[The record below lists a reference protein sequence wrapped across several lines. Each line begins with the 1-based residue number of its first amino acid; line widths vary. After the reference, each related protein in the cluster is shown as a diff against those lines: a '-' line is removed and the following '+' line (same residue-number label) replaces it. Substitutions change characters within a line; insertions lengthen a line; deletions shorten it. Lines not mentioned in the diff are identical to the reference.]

1 MKIKEGYILRKI
13 AGEDVVIPIGGN
25 IANFNGVIRLNES
38 ATFLWKKVQEEVDKE
53 YLINSLIEEYEIDSE
68 LATNDV
74 DSFINTLVEHQAIE
88 GV

>member
-38 ATFLWKKVQEEVDKE
+38 AAFLWKKVQEEVDKE
-53 YLINSLIEEYEIDSE
+53 YLINSLIEEYEIDLE
-68 LATNDV
+68 LAANDV
-74 DSFINTLVEHQAIE
+74 DSFISTLVEHQAIE